1 MVLLKDE
8 IKALIE
14 EAVTP
19 VKEDIKNLPNM
30 ECIDNL
36 VSALSTNLTVQF
48 ESRFEEQDARIKAL
62 EERLEIQESS
72 MAVLQKLEERVDKK
86 MEALEKLE
94 QRVENGE
101 QYSRRTCLR
110 LYNLDLPLDG
120 SMEDCLQKVESFLKE
135 LNCGVTIDMVDR
147 AHRIGERSVD
157 DDGKIRQQ
165 MIVKFRGFRERTMV
179 YRARKKAATA
189 KVRLDLTKQRL
200 SLLKKAKDLVEERK
214 DILDY
219 AFADI
224 NCSLAV
230 KLVNGNFVHFTSI
243 ESLKSKLK

>member
-14 EAVTP
+14 EALTP

-110 LYNLDLPLDG
+110 LYNLDLPQDG

-157 DDGKIRQQ
+157 DDGKTRQQ

-230 KLVNGNFVHFTSI
+230 KLVNGNFVYFTSI